1 MGGCNS
7 TDMAHSSY
15 TSTYT
20 RKTLKMA
27 EHDSKLP
34 AHKSVASYSIDP
46 KFICKRNRAPTN
58 VDLQRSQLLPVG
70 GDEQQA
76 EKPSSSHSSEK
87 QKVKRIQTAG
97 ASKSGLDEGKNIT
110 EILSAVHEDVEID
123 MVPLD
128 ESCSHK
134 CKEDDHEATNM
145 KDMKTTDHHMS
156 RKSVVKSITNPDES
170 RPKCLKKLQ
179 TKVINLDLQVEEEL
193 ADLSGSNQNTFNE
206 ELDEDDALQ
215 FSRRSFH
222 KTVTMN

>member
-34 AHKSVASYSIDP
+34 VHKSVASYSIEP
-46 KFICKRNRAPTN
+46 KFICMRNRATTN
-58 VDLQRSQLLPVG
+58 VDLQKNPQFSAGPEDQKA
-70 GDEQQA
+70 D
-76 EKPSSSHSSEK
+76 KPSASCGLEK
-87 QKVKRIQTAG
+87 RTVERIRTSG
-97 ASKSGLDEGKNIT
+97 ASRQEPDEARKNVDY
-110 EILSAVHEDVEID
+110 LSAVHEDVEID

-128 ESCSHK
+128 EISSHRS
-134 CKEDDHEATNM
+134 KEFDKEAMNM
-145 KDMKTTDHHMS
+145 KDMKTTDHHTS
-156 RKSVVKSITNPDES
+156 KKSVMKSITNPDES

-179 TKVINLDLQVEEEL
+179 TKVINIDLPVEEEL
-193 ADLSGSNQNTFNE
+193 ADLSGSNQNTFNQDINE
-206 ELDEDDALQ
+206 EEALH
-215 FSRRSFH
+215 FSRRSLY